1 LKLED
6 KVVLITGASRG
17 IGKEIAREFIY
28 NGAVVIAIA
37 TNNEE
42 LEDSKKELGENK
54 YIPYKCD
61 ITNIKEVE
69 EVIKDIINKFEKID
83 VLINNAG
90 IVKDNFL
97 MIMKEEEFD
106 SVINVN
112 LKGTFLVTKFVSKFM
127 RKRKEGNII
136 NISSIVGIDGNV
148 GQTNYSA
155 TKAGVIGFTKSW
167 AKELTLKGENIRVNA
182 VAPGFIKTQMTDNL
196 KDEFKEAVIQKCCIK
211 RLGLPEDI
219 AKLCLFL
226 ASEDSAYITGQVIRI
241 DGGLTI

>member
-1 LKLED
+1 
-6 KVVLITGASRG
+6 
-17 IGKEIAREFIY
+17 
-28 NGAVVIAIA
+28 
-37 TNNEE
+37 
-42 LEDSKKELGENK
+42 
-54 YIPYKCD
+54 
-61 ITNIKEVE
+61 
-69 EVIKDIINKFEKID
+69 
-83 VLINNAG
+83 
-90 IVKDNFL
+90 
-97 MIMKEEEFD
+97 MKEEEFD

-136 NISSIVGIDGNV
+136 NISSIVGIDGNI

-196 KDEFKEAVIQKCCIK
+196 KDDFKDAVIKKCCIK